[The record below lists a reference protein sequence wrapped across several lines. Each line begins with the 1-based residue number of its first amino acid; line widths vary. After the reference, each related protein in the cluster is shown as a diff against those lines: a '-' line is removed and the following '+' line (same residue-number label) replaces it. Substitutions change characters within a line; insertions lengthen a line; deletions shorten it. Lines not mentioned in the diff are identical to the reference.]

1 MFADASSKA
10 YETAV
15 CTVNVTHTKSNLLI
29 SKARVALCR
38 EGRLTIPKLE
48 LTASLIGGPDSLV
61 IYLIFISIRP
71 FIYGQIVK

>member
-10 YETAV
+10 YGAAV
-15 CTVNVTHTKSNLLI
+15 YTVDVTHIRSNLLI
-29 SKARVALCR
+29 SKARVAPCK

-48 LTASLIGGPDSLV
+48 LTTSLIGARL
-61 IYLIFISIRP
+61 IICLIFISIRP